1 MARHLRDK
9 YQNEVKTKEG
19 ITKLTKSKVEQP
31 LMLGVVDEQGE
42 NFLIALRKKGGVV
55 NKVATIAT
63 ARALNSRSDDQCLT

>member
-31 LMLGVVDEQGE
+31 LMLGVVDEQGKK
-42 NFLIALRKKGGVV
+42 FLIALRKKRGGFQQSGH
-55 NKVATIAT
+55 NCNCK
-63 ARALNSRSDDQCLT
+63 SFDFS